1 MVILSGIVLELKSVI
16 SNIDQYP
23 QGHNA
28 SGEDIGIYLKVR
40 SLLPGDE
47 RIFSIDIDDLSY
59 STGGIKVEL
68 DQVRLIGLDIFKSI
82 DILDI
87 LTP

>member
-28 SGEDIGIYLKVR
+28 SGEDIGIYLKLR
-40 SLLPGDE
+40 SLLLGDE
-47 RIFSIDIDDLSY
+47 SIFSIDIDDLSF
-59 STGGIKVEL
+59 STGGIKVGL
-68 DQVRLIGLDIFKSI
+68 DLVRLIGLDCQKYKH
-82 DILDI
+82 
-87 LTP
+87 T